1 VHKCQFQIPTIVR
14 REQPAIAI
22 RTESGKEKPYLLT
35 MMPSHWLL
43 VITLVASWI
52 SEAAPFQIAGSSTRP
67 NGVRRTLVSTVLCDE
82 KSHLSIGSYQCRLSS
97 AIRQSRTVLF
107 GNDDKKKDGL
117 DSKVRTKLLAESI
130 APWRTVRLY
139 FYGGFGISAF
149 VGGLIT
155 LSAVVAAMG
164 GSRPDV
170 DLNEQVRLSTTSY
183 SPAPFMGYSTIFAS
197 SIHARHNIDQEF
209 SH

>member
-1 VHKCQFQIPTIVR
+1 MI
-14 REQPAIAI
+14 
-22 RTESGKEKPYLLT
+22 
-35 MMPSHWLL
+35 PSHWLL
-43 VITLVASWI
+43 VITLLASRI
-52 SEAAPFQIAGSSTRP
+52 SRAAPFQIAGSSTRP
-67 NGVRRTLVSTVLCDE
+67 NGVRGPLVSTILCDE
-82 KSHLSIGSYQCRLSS
+82 KYHLSIGSHQCRLSS
-97 AIRQSRTVLF
+97 GIRTSRTVLF

-164 GSRPDV
+164 GNRPDV
-170 DLNEQVRLSTTSY
+170 DLNEQVRLSTTPY
-183 SPAPFMGYSTIFAS
+183 SPAPFWATQLFAS
-197 SIHARHNIDQEF
+197 FVHARHNIDQEF